1 MVDKSNEYG
10 YVPSSPTQARGANT
24 GIFEVNDITDL
35 LLAEQW
41 SGDFG
46 KLELIQTQTASAVAT
61 LDFTSIQE
69 STYKVHFLTMNN
81 IENSTEAYAINIQ
94 LFESGTIENGNVYQY
109 AIQNCRTDGSF
120 GEGRSTGYASMF
132 ASADT
137 DNAEYAGGSYVY
149 LYNLGDSSKY
159 SYSTFHSM
167 AGYDNGTD
175 YGYARFGSSVLPQT
189 SLVDGIRLISSVGG
203 GNISGTFS
211 LYGIAES

>member
-1 MVDKSNEYG
+1 M
-10 YVPSSPTQARGANT
+10 PLGASRF
-24 GIFEVNDITDL
+24 GLLGGVADL
-35 LLAEQW
+35 
-41 SGDFG
+41 G
-46 KLELIQTQTASAVAT
+46 KLELIQTQTTSAVAT

-69 STYKVHFLTMNN
+69 STYNVHFLTMNN
-81 IENSTEAYAINIQ
+81 IENSTEAYPINIQ

-109 AIQNCRTDGSF
+109 AIQNMRTDGLF
-120 GEGRSTGYASMF
+120 IEGKSTGYASMF

-159 SYSTFHSM
+159 SFSTFHSM
-167 AGYDNGTD
+167 AGYDSSGTD
-175 YGYARFGSSVLPQT
+175 YGFARFGSSVLPQAST
-189 SLVDGIRLISSVGG
+189 VDGIRLISAVGG

>member
-1 MVDKSNEYG
+1 MSKSNKYG
-10 YVPSSPTQARGANT
+10 YSGVDIPTQAFQANV
-24 GIFEVNDITDL
+24 GKFDP
-35 LLAEQW
+35 AEINELVADNKW
-41 SGDFG
+41 TSFG
-46 KLELIQTQTASAVAT
+46 QLELIETQTASAVAT

-69 STYKVHFLTMNN
+69 SIYNVHFLTMNN

-109 AIQNCRTDGSF
+109 AIQNMRTDGSF
-120 GEGRSTGYASMF
+120 SEGRSTGYASMF

-159 SYSTFHSM
+159 SFSTFHSM

-175 YGYARFGSSVLPQT
+175 YGFARFGSSVLPQT
-189 SLVDGIRLISSVGG
+189 SQVTGIRLISSVGG

-211 LYGIAES
+211 LYGIRYS